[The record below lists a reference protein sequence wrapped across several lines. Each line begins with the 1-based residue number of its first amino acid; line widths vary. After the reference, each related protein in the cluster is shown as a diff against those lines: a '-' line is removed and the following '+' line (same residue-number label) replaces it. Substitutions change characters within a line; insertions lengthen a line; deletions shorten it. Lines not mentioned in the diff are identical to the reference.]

1 MFYGKPTTNR
11 LSRFLEEIPEEHLNW
26 TGKDLEAGGSF
37 GGSSTGSFGG
47 AYGRGSYGS
56 VPRSAGTY
64 SDTTSSRPVRSG
76 FQDARRTSVQP
87 AAASSVPMLA
97 LDEGDLVEH
106 RAFGRGKVLAVLP
119 PDGRGDVEAH
129 IDFENAGIKKMMLKM
144 ASKHLKKVE
153 EA

>member
-1 MFYGKPTTNR
+1 MAD
-11 LSRFLEEIPEEHLNW
+11 RF
-26 TGKDLEAGGSF
+26 T
-37 GGSSTGSFGG
+37 
-47 AYGRGSYGS
+47 
-56 VPRSAGTY
+56 
-64 SDTTSSRPVRSG
+64 
-76 FQDARRTSVQP
+76 ARRTSVQP